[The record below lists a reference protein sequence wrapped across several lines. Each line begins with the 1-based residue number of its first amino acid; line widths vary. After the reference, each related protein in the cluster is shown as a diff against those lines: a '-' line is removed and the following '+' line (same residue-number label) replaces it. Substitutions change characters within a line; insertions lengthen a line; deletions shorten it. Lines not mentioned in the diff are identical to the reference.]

1 MKILLLTP
9 ILPYPSESGVAIRN
23 IGIIRGLAKAGQRVT
38 LLSFAEQPPDRDA
51 NPLYQL
57 CDSVHAIPLPD
68 HGKRKRIVKLLL
80 SRQADIAIRLA
91 SEDFA
96 RTLTAILSEN
106 AFDLIQ
112 FAGIELGCYLPQI
125 QAKKKNAKVVYD
137 AQNAEAELQRVVAQ
151 IDRQRPGRWPA
162 AVYSTLQSAR
172 LWRFEGAICRDVDAV
187 IAVSDEDRAYL
198 IEHGGAP
205 IYVMPN
211 GISAADY
218 APPADETR
226 EPYQLVF
233 SGKMDYRPNVDAVE
247 WFHRSIFTMVRERF
261 PETRLLIVGR
271 NPHRRLA
278 SLAANDGVQVTGWVD
293 SVQPYLHRA
302 TIYVAPLRMGSG
314 TRLKILQAMAARCA
328 VVSTSIGAAGLNDS
342 VQSALT
348 IADEAEDFAELIVT
362 LLADESRRRALGQL
376 AQERVRR
383 HYDWT
388 ALIPQLLRAYR
399 EIGLG

>member
-23 IGIIRGLAKAGQRVT
+23 IGIIRGLAQAGQRITV
-38 LLSFAEQPPDRDA
+38 LSFAEHAPDRDA

-57 CDSVHAIPLPD
+57 CDSVRALPLPA
-68 HGKRKRIVKLLL
+68 HGKRKRIAKLLL

-96 RTLTAILSEN
+96 RTLTAILREN
-106 AFDLIQ
+106 AFGLIQ
-112 FAGIELGCYLPQI
+112 FAGIELGCYLPLI
-125 QAKKKNAKVVYD
+125 QADKKNAKVVYD

-151 IDRQRPGRWPA
+151 IDRQRPRRWPA
-162 AVYSTLQSAR
+162 AVYSTLQTER
-172 LWRFEGAICRDVDAV
+172 LSRFEGAICSGVDAV

-198 IEHGGAP
+198 IKHGGAP
-205 IYVMPN
+205 VYVMPN
-211 GISAADY
+211 GITADDY
-218 APPADETR
+218 APPADATR
-226 EPYQLVF
+226 EPFQLVF

-247 WFHRSIFTMVRERF
+247 WFHHSVFPLVREQF
-261 PETRLLIVGR
+261 PETRLVIVGR

-278 SLAANDGVQVTGWVD
+278 SLAADEGVQVTGWVD

-342 VQSALT
+342 VQSALS
-348 IADEAEDFAELIVT
+348 IADGAEDFAEKIVS

-376 AQERVRR
+376 AQDQVRR
-383 HYDWT
+383 HYDWS
-388 ALIPQLLRAYR
+388 ALIPRLLRDYR

>member
-23 IGIIRGLAKAGQRVT
+23 IGIIRGLSAAGHRLTV
-38 LLSFAEQPPDRDA
+38 LSFAEDPPDRDA

-57 CDSVHAIPLPD
+57 CDSVQAIPLPD
-68 HGKRKRIVKLLL
+68 HGKGKRIVKLLL

-96 RTLTAILSEN
+96 RTLTAILREN

-112 FAGIELGCYLPQI
+112 FAGIELGCYLPLI
-125 QAKKKNAKVVYD
+125 QADKKNAKIVYD

-151 IDRQRPGRWPA
+151 IDRQRPRRWPA
-162 AVYSTLQSAR
+162 AVYSTLQTAR
-172 LWRFEGAICRDVDAV
+172 LWRFEGAICRGVDAV
-187 IAVSDEDRAYL
+187 IAVSDEDRAHL
-198 IEHGGAP
+198 IDHGGAP

-211 GISAADY
+211 GIAADDY

-226 EPYQLVF
+226 EPCQLVF

-247 WFHRSIFTMVRERF
+247 WFYESIFPLVRERF
-261 PETRLLIVGR
+261 PQTRLLIVGR

-278 SLAANDGVQVTGWVD
+278 SLAADDGVQVTGWVD

-342 VQSALT
+342 VHSALS
-348 IADEAEDFAELIVT
+348 IADDAEDFAEKIVS
-362 LLADESRRRALGQL
+362 LLAEESRRRALGQL
-376 AQERVRR
+376 AQDRVRR

>member
-9 ILPYPSESGVAIRN
+9 DLPYPSESGAAIRN
-23 IGIIRGLAKAGQRVT
+23 MGIIRGLSEAGHRLSV
-38 LLSFAEQPPDRDA
+38 LSFAEHAPDPA
-51 NPLYQL
+51 TNPLYGV
-57 CDSVHAIPLPD
+57 CDSVRAVPTPR

-80 SRQADIAIRLA
+80 SGQADMSFRLA
-91 SEDFA
+91 SEEYA
-96 RTLTAILSEN
+96 RTLTAILKEN

-112 FAGIELGCYLPQI
+112 FSGIELGCYLPVI
-125 QAKKKNAKVVYD
+125 QANKKKAKVVYD
-137 AQNAEAELQRVVAQ
+137 ALNAEAELQRVVAQ
-151 IDRQRPGRWPA
+151 VDWQRPRRWPA

-172 LWRFEGAICRDVDAV
+172 LWRYEGAICRQVDAV
-187 IAVSDEDRAYL
+187 IAVSDEDRAHL

-205 IYVMPN
+205 VYVMPN

-218 APPADETR
+218 APPADARR
-226 EPYQLVF
+226 ERCQLVF

-247 WFHRSIFTMVRERF
+247 WFHHAIFPMVCERF
-261 PETRLLIVGR
+261 PEARLLIVGR

-278 SLAANDGVQVTGWVD
+278 SLAADEGVQVTGWVD

-342 VQSALT
+342 VHNALT
-348 IADEAEDFAELIVT
+348 IADEAEDFAEKIVS
-362 LLADESRRRALGQL
+362 LLADESRRRALGGL
-376 AQERVRR
+376 AQDQARR
-383 HYDWT
+383 HYDWS
-388 ALIPQLLRAYR
+388 ALIPRLLRAYR
-399 EIGLG
+399 EIGFG